1 MALTITQK
9 RDAAVKKAQAL
20 VAGTKGRDLSDSDS
34 AEFEALVAEVKGYD
48 AHLAM
53 ARKDQAL
60 VDQIKALGA
69 ADYAPAPGGVGQ
81 PIYAGPAEGSTGHLT
96 LTGTKG
102 RALAQDMSRTMR
114 GDGTAGMKALTQT
127 GDVVTNVPLLNASQI
142 EDGRPALSLLEALT
156 TVVRPP
162 VYKIQR
168 QTLRDNN
175 AAGVAPGA
183 LKPTSRYGLE
193 TVDMTLKVI
202 AHVSEPVDTYTLADG
217 VNLTRFLESEMTYG
231 LRAEVERQLINGTGT
246 VVDGNDEFTGIL
258 NTSGIQAQA
267 FDTDVLTS
275 TRAAMTKLEVAGYV
289 PSLFV
294 LSPDDWQKLELTRNM
309 SGQLDLGHAAVDRAA
324 RRLWGTPIVVS
335 NAVPAKTALLLD
347 TTHTLV
353 DSDGLIDTKWSEAV
367 GEDFARNQVRVRVE
381 GRFNGSIH
389 HPLSIVKV
397 ATAA

>member
-9 RDAAVKKAQAL
+9 RDVAVKKAQAL
-20 VAGTKGRDLSDSDS
+20 VARTQGRDLSDSDS

-53 ARKDQAL
+53 VRRDQPL
-60 VDQIKALGA
+60 VDAIKALGA

-81 PIYAGPAEGSTGHLT
+81 PIYAGPAEGATGHLT

-114 GDGTAGMKALTQT
+114 GDGSAGMKALTQT

-156 TVVRPP
+156 TIVRPP

-175 AAGVAPGA
+175 AAGVAPGG

-193 TVDMTLKVI
+193 TVDMALKVI
-202 AHVSEPVDTYTLADG
+202 AHVSEPVDSYALADG

-258 NTSGIQAQA
+258 HTSGIQAQA
-267 FDTDVLTS
+267 FDTDLLTS
-275 TRAAMTKLEVAGYV
+275 ARAAMTKLEVAGYV

-294 LSPDDWQKLELTRNM
+294 LSPDDWEKLELTRNM

-335 NAVPAKTALLLD
+335 NAVPANTALLLD
-347 TTHTLV
+347 TVHTLV
-353 DSDGLIDTKWSEAV
+353 DSDGRVDTKWSEAV
-367 GEDFARNQVRVRVE
+367 GDDFARNQVRVRVE
-381 GRFNGSIH
+381 GRFNASIH

>member
-1 MALTITQK
+1 MTTISEK
-9 RDAAVKKAQAL
+9 RSAAVKQAEAI
-20 VAGTKGRDLSDSDS
+20 VSRTKGRDMSDSD
-34 AEFEALVAEVKGYD
+34 AARFAALVEEVKGYD
-48 AHLAM
+48 AHLAK
-53 ARKDQAL
+53 AREGEAL
-60 VDQIKALGA
+60 VNALKGLGA
-69 ADYAPAPGGVGQ
+69 ADYAPAPGWDG
-81 PIYAGPAEGSTGHLT
+81 PSEFTGPAEGSTGHLT

-114 GDGTAGMKALTQT
+114 GDVGTGMKALTQT

-168 QTLRDNN
+168 QTLRENN

-183 LKPTSRYGLE
+183 LKPTSLYGLE
-193 TVDMTLKVI
+193 TVDIALKVI
-202 AHVSEPVDTYTLADG
+202 AHVSEPVDSYTLADG

-231 LRAEVERQLINGTGT
+231 LRTEVERQLITGTGA

-275 TRAAMTKLEVAGYV
+275 ARAAMTKLEVAGYV

-294 LSPDDWQKLELTRNM
+294 LSPDDWQALELTRNT

-335 NAVPAKTALLLD
+335 NAVPANSALLLD
-347 TTHTLV
+347 TAHTLV
-353 DSDGLIDTKWSEAV
+353 DTDGHVDVKWSEAV
-367 GEDFARNQVRVRVE
+367 GDDFARNQVRVRVE
-381 GRFNGSIH
+381 GRFNASIH

-397 ATAA
+397 ATAAA